1 MGAHLDNAP
10 GHLGRGREA
19 GLEAG
24 FCGCHLRSGQKG
36 GQAVGLTR
44 KGKGTKVMMV
54 IDGAG
59 IPLGT
64 LVESA
69 QRAEVQLAEPVLD
82 RIRVPRTRGRP
93 KKRPRV
99 LVADKGYDSESLR
112 RRLRTRGIRPC
123 IPRRRNARPRRGPKP
138 DLTAYRHRWLV
149 ERTFAWLGNFR
160 RLVVRWE
167 RNHHTYLAFLLI
179 ACLLISMQAIWG

>member
-1 MGAHLDNAP
+1 MGAHLDKLS

-19 GLEAG
+19 RLEPG
-24 FCGCHLRSGQKG
+24 FHGCHLRPGQKG

-112 RRLRTRGIRPC
+112 RRLRSRGIRPC
-123 IPRRRNARPRRGPKP
+123 IPRRRNARPRKGPKP
-138 DLTAYRHRWLV
+138 DLTPYRHRWLV

-167 RNHHTYLAFLLI
+167 RNHYTYLAFLLI
-179 ACLLISMQAIWG
+179 ACLLISMRAILG